1 MPELGLSGGDVISM
15 LTDEEVSCM
24 RDTFGEEL
32 LSRIKDLRITTRL
45 ATDPDSR
52 FIFECINQVSI
63 NRIGLALMTVEAGLS
78 EDTASCIFEVIANT
92 PDPFDLQT
100 GRIAG
105 GLDLESVHLLE
116 AQPTAV
122 RCLNDEEALATFA
135 QMNVVLDQ
143 ADTLRGSD
151 VLAMLNPS
159 ELACVRQHVDA
170 EVLNK
175 IEDHTVMESFRTA
188 SEIFG
193 CIENDSLAGIFIAVS
208 DSRMGGLSESTLTCA
223 GQALKEALER
233 DPHPH
238 LIEFAL
244 GLTGQAPEH
253 YGEAVTLSRQM
264 FACMSDDELIKLQ
277 KAIADAVHQG

>member
-1 MPELGLSGGDVISM
+1 M

-32 LSRIKDLRITTRL
+32 LEQIKDLRITTNL
-45 ATDPDSR
+45 ATDPNSR

-78 EDTASCIFEVIANT
+78 EETAACIFQVIANT
-92 PDPFDLQT
+92 PDPYDLQ
-100 GRIAG
+100 AG
-105 GLDLESVHLLE
+105 MTEGSLEVEPVHLLE
-116 AQPTAV
+116 AEPTTI
-122 RCLNDEEALATFA
+122 RCLNDEEALATFG
-135 QMNVVLDQ
+135 QMNVILDR
-143 ADTLRGSD
+143 ADTLRGGD
-151 VLAMLNPS
+151 VLAMLNPL
-159 ELACVRQHVDA
+159 ELSCVQQKVDA
-170 EVLNK
+170 DVL
-175 IEDHTVMESFRTA
+175 DRLRDYTVMESFRTA

-193 CIENDSLAGIFIAVS
+193 CIESDSLAAIFIAVS
-208 DSRMGGLSESTLTCA
+208 NSRMGGLSENTLTCA

-244 GLTGQAPEH
+244 GLTDQSPEH

-277 KAIADAVHQG
+277 KAISEAVHQG